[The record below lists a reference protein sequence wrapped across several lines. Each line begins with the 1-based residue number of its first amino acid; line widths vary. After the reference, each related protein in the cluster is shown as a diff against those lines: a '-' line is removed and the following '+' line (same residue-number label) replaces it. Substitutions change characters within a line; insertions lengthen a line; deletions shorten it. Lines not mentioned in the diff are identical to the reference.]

1 MEMTQ
6 MYESTILALGA
17 MALLMFAQLIFADM
31 VGIKSK
37 HPPGGLVA
45 TDHKNL
51 LFRATRTVANTNE
64 SVAIFVLAA
73 LFCILSS
80 TSPNL
85 TAYASW
91 GFVAARLLYAVCYY
105 NNFQVLRSVIF
116 GISLLFI
123 LALLLIG
130 LAVWL

>member
-6 MYESTILALGA
+6 LYESTILALGA

-37 HPPGGLVA
+37 HPPGGLVP

-64 SVAIFVLAA
+64 SVVIFVLAA
-73 LFCILSS
+73 FFCILSS
-80 TSPNL
+80 ASPNF
-85 TAYASW
+85 TAYGSW

-105 NNFQVLRSVIF
+105 NNLQVLRSVIF

-130 LAVWL
+130 LAVWV